1 MKPRHSE
8 HGQAL
13 VEFALVSI
21 LLFIVVLGII
31 DFSFLFSGRS
41 SAYQAT
47 RVASRFAATHPSA
60 WTSAA
65 KPDRTTIEGN
75 LTLTA
80 VSAVIQ
86 NDDAHLTISY
96 ALPGAG
102 TTSTPCGQWSVS
114 SNSFVAATGYTQATC
129 LLPGTIIDV
138 RAIYTYLF
146 ITPVLR
152 GTLRSVTITT
162 DATSYEEL

>member
-1 MKPRHSE
+1 MRFAR
-8 HGQAL
+8 GQAL

-21 LLFIVVLGII
+21 LLFTVVLGII

-47 RVASRFAATHPSA
+47 RVAARFAAAHPNA
-60 WTSAA
+60 WTVAA
-65 KPDRTTIEGN
+65 RPDGTTIEGN

-80 VSAVIQ
+80 VSAAVQ

-96 ALPGAG
+96 ARPGAG
-102 TTSTPCGQWSVS
+102 ATSTPCGRWSVT
-114 SNSFVAATGYTQATC
+114 SNAFVPTGGFTQATC
-129 LLPGTIIDV
+129 LLPGTIIEV
-138 RAIYTYLF
+138 KAVYTYLF
-146 ITPVLR
+146 ITPLLR
-152 GTLRSVTITT
+152 GTLRSVTIST